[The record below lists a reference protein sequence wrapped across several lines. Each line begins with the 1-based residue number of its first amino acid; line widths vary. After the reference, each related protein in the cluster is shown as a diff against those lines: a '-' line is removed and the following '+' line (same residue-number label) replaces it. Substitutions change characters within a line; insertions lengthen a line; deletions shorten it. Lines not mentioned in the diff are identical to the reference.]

1 VTSSERSLKAQTAA
15 HISWSRTPDRTKR
28 TQAAREKG
36 PGGWDYWLSKL
47 DPMLFADAS
56 EAQKLA
62 AAQSLRKAFF
72 SKLAQQS
79 VTARRKKKGK

>member
-1 VTSSERSLKAQTAA
+1 
-15 HISWSRTPDRTKR
+15 
-28 TQAAREKG
+28 
-36 PGGWDYWLSKL
+36 
-47 DPMLFADAS
+47 MLFADAS